1 MKFTKESEIYL
12 NFLINDFENLI
23 TTNSNVNQNKLDKIL
38 RVFFNDFFLAE
49 HYTTK
54 KRRNF

>member
-23 TTNSNVNQNKLDKIL
+23 TKNSDINQAKFDQIL
-38 RVFFNDFFLAE
+38 RIFFNDFFLAE
-49 HYTTK
+49 SYIK
-54 KRRNF
+54 QQNRL